1 MTLGTAS
8 IRDCKAGKQRGN
20 ATTRHADAYPCSFDS
35 QSSPP
40 IA

>member
-8 IRDCKAGKQRGN
+8 IRDSKSEKQRGN
-20 ATTRHADAYPCSFDS
+20 ATTRRADAYPCSFDS